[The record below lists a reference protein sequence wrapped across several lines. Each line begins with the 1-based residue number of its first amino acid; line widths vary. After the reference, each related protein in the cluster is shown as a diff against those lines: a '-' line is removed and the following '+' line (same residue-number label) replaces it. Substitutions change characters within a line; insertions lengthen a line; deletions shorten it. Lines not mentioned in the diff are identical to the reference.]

1 MKVAISTDSGMVA
14 AHFGRCPTFTIVEI
28 EAGKVLKRDEVANP
42 GHQPGFIPKFLNERG
57 VECIVT
63 GGMGHRAMALFNEF
77 GIQTILGIKG
87 SIDNVIGKLS
97 KGELKSGKS
106 VCQPGYGKGYG
117 IEKDECD
124 HGQ

>member
-1 MKVAISTDSGMVA
+1 MKAAISTDAGSVS

-42 GHQPGFIPKFLNERG
+42 GHQPGFIPKFLNDRG

-77 GIQTILGIKG
+77 GIQTILGVEG
-87 SIDNVIGKLS
+87 NIDNAIEKLS
-97 KGELKSGKS
+97 RGELKGGESI
-106 VCQPGYGKGYG
+106 CQHGSGKGYG
-117 IEKDECD
+117 IEKEECD
-124 HGQ
+124 HGH